1 MSLKT
6 SNDWNQFLVRFLLAF
21 GFWEVVAFPLRM
33 LFFSKFY
40 FDPSLSSIFVPM
52 ANIYWIGP
60 IAADFVTIFALG
72 ALYFLCKGGLP
83 EGLVGGLLFGI
94 LFSISAYLGP
104 VLILSTF
111 LKIGSLPIWWV
122 WVVFQSLQAITVSA
136 IYSLLVRE

>member
-40 FDPSLSSIFVPM
+40 FDPSLSNIFVPI
-52 ANIYWIGP
+52 ANIYWLGP
-60 IAADFVTIFALG
+60 IAADFATIFTLG